1 MNPDFQTLCRVTL
14 IAFSLMPTPMV
25 AASPDA
31 TNTAVATNLALVAT
45 PTTSFVSGHET
56 LTALHDG
63 FEPENS
69 NDHSHPRYG
78 NWPSTGTQWVCY
90 EWEKPISTTQTD
102 VYWWADGQGIQ
113 TPKACRVLFWDGAA
127 FVPVKGVKGLG
138 LELQKFNTTTFDEV
152 TTTKIRLE
160 FDGTGG
166 ASTGILEWK
175 VLDSGKSPKFAPRI
189 DAGRDRSV
197 VLDGRTW
204 FHAVVKNGGG
214 DVLWSR
220 ESGPGEVTFETAGSA
235 QTAATFSKIG
245 SYVIKFTARAGEGLV
260 SSDTLAVEVIATPGA
275 SDMREVYTS
284 PYKID
289 SPLWNSRVKALICGW
304 IPHCVA
310 KLSDPKVEEGGI
322 QNFIEASHK
331 IAGRPFQPHIG
342 APWTNAYVLNTYES
356 ICMALMVDPQGDPE
370 IIKSQAA
377 LRKTLDEWTP
387 LLLGAQEKDG
397 YMQTRFTLA
406 NIHEQGEQPPRW
418 EIKTDHEGYVGG
430 YFIEACIGHYQLTGG
445 KDTRMLDAAVRLAD
459 CWDRNIGPEPKKAWC
474 DGHQGIEQALLRLAR
489 VIDGRDGSGAGKRFV
504 TLAKYLLDQRGG
516 GESYD
521 QSHAPVTQQYEALGH
536 AVRAVYTYN
545 AMAGVAMETSDA
557 DYQSAVESL
566 WSNIVH
572 RKYYVTGGVGSG
584 ETSEGFGGDY
594 SLPHNAYCES
604 CSGCGELFFQHKMNL
619 ARQASLYANLFEET
633 LYNAILGSIDLP
645 GENFTY
651 TNALDS
657 SGKRY
662 KWHVCPCC
670 IGNIPRTLLM
680 LPEWTYARGPQDLFV
695 NLFIGGTMKVNQVA
709 GTDVEMI
716 QKTDYPW
723 KGGVSITVNPATP
736 KTFALRIRV
745 PLRDVSKLYQ
755 SVPEADGI
763 SSLAVN
769 GVALAPKVENGY
781 AVINREWKTGDKVDL
796 VLPLEVQ
803 RVKTIDKVPANRG
816 TVALRYGPLVYNIEQ
831 KDGNNLEAV
840 LKPDAPLTAEW
851 NPELLGGVMVI
862 KGIFADGS
870 KLTAI
875 PNYARL
881 NRGGRSK
888 IWIKDK

>member
-1 MNPDFQTLCRVTL
+1 MAGAGVALLLCGISAEANPREPF
-14 IAFSLMPTPMV
+14 
-25 AASPDA
+25 
-31 TNTAVATNLALVAT
+31 NLALVAK
-45 PTTSFVSGHET
+45 PSTSFVSGHET
-56 LTALHDG
+56 LEAVNDG
-63 FEPENS
+63 FEPANS

-78 NWPSTGTQWVCY
+78 NWPSKGTQWVCY
-90 EWEKPISTTQTD
+90 EWEKPISTSRTD
-102 VYWWADGQGIQ
+102 VYWWADGKGIHI
-113 TPKACRVLFWDGAA
+113 PKACRVLFWDGSA
-127 FVPVKGVKGLG
+127 FVPVKGAEGFG
-138 LELQKFNTTTFDEV
+138 LELEKFNTTSFDEI
-152 TTTKIRLE
+152 TTTKLRLE
-160 FDGTGG
+160 FDGVGDF
-166 ASTGILEWK
+166 STGILEWK
-175 VLDSGKSPKFAPRI
+175 VLDSGKSPKFAPRVE
-189 DAGRDRSV
+189 AGQDRSV

-204 FHAVVKNGGG
+204 LHGEIKNGGEE
-214 DVLWSR
+214 VLWSK
-220 ESGPGEVTFETAGSA
+220 ESGSGEVTFENARSA
-235 QTAATFSKIG
+235 QTTATFSKTG
-245 SYVIKFTARAGEGLV
+245 TYVLKLTASAGEGLAT
-260 SSDTLAVEVIATPGA
+260 SDTLSVEVIATPGRSA
-275 SDMREVYTS
+275 MREVYTS

-322 QNFIEASHK
+322 RNFIEAANK
-331 IAGRPFQPHIG
+331 NAGRSFQSHIG

-397 YMQTRFTLA
+397 YLQTRFTLG
-406 NIHEQGEQPPRW
+406 NVHEQGGQPPRW
-418 EIKTDHEGYVGG
+418 EIKTEHEGYVGG
-430 YFIEACIGHYQLTGG
+430 YFIEACIAHYQLSGG
-445 KDTRMLDAAVRLAD
+445 KDTRMLDAAIRLAD
-459 CWDRNIGPEPKKAWC
+459 CWDRNIGPAPKKTWC
-474 DGHQGIEQALLRLAR
+474 DGHQEIEQALLRLAR
-489 VIDGRDGSGAGKRFV
+489 VIDEKDGAGSGRRFV

-545 AMAGVAMETSDA
+545 AMAGVATETRDP

-619 ARQASLYANLFEET
+619 ARQSSLYANLFEET
-633 LYNAILGSIDLP
+633 LYNAILGSVDLP

-651 TNALDS
+651 TNSLDS
-657 SGKRY
+657 AEKRY

-680 LPEWTYARGPQDLFV
+680 LPEWTYARGPQDLYV
-695 NLFIGGTMKVNQVA
+695 NLFIGGTMKVKQVA
-709 GTDVEMI
+709 GTDVVLI

-723 KGGVSITVNPATP
+723 NGKVSITVNPAVT

-745 PLRDVSKLYQ
+745 PQRDVSRLYQ
-755 SVPEADGI
+755 SAPAADGI
-763 SSLAVN
+763 RSISLN
-769 GVALAPKVENGY
+769 GKPLEPKAEGGY
-781 AVINREWKTGDKVDL
+781 AVINREWKAGDHVEL
-796 VLPLEVQ
+796 EFPLAVQ
-803 RVKTIDKVPANRG
+803 RVKTIGQVPANRG
-816 TVALRYGPLVYNIEQ
+816 RVALRYGPLVYNIEE
-831 KDGNNLEAV
+831 KDGNNLEAI
-840 LKPDAPLTAEW
+840 LKPDAPLAAEW
-851 NPELLGGVMVI
+851 APDLLGGVMVI
-862 KGIFADGS
+862 KGSFADGS

-881 NRGGRSK
+881 NRGGRSLV
-888 IWIKDK
+888 WIKDR